1 MTTMAKTL
9 KINKMASN
17 DEPNPTVSGTE
28 GSIHIN
34 LDKEIRTGY
43 EQGMKVFQG
52 TYYRKVKLVEATE
65 LELAVA
71 KEHSTAQ
78 ENKIE
83 LLNYQL
89 QVAVADSERWKRKY
103 NGMLDRS
110 YCPVDS
116 SRNSSRKSVKIAP
129 TPKKRSSGTTKS
141 TPPKQDSGEKWLL
154 PLGNTNSNTYS

>member
-1 MTTMAKTL
+1 
-9 KINKMASN
+9 MASN
-17 DEPNPTVSGTE
+17 DDPHPTVSGTE
-28 GSIHIN
+28 GSIHIH
-34 LDKEIRTGY
+34 LDKEIWTGY

-103 NGMLDRS
+103 SGMLDRS
-110 YCPVDS
+110 YGLV
-116 SRNSSRKSVKIAP
+116 
-129 TPKKRSSGTTKS
+129 
-141 TPPKQDSGEKWLL
+141 
-154 PLGNTNSNTYS
+154 NTRQLDAEEPQL